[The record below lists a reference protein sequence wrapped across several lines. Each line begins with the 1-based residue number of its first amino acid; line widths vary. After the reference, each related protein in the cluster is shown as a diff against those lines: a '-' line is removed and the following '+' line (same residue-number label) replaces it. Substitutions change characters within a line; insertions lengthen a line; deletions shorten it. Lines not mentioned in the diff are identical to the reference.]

1 MSAEDTPRGV
11 ELSPDDLSPET
22 LRGLVEEFVTRGGTD
37 YGAVERGVEEK
48 IAQVL
53 AQLRSGEA
61 RLVFD
66 PQTETANVAP
76 ARDLPQ

>member
-1 MSAEDTPRGV
+1 MSAQDTPRGV
-11 ELSPDDLSPET
+11 ELSPDDLSPEA
-22 LRGLVEEFVTRGGTD
+22 LRALVEEFVTRDGTD

-66 PQTETANVAP
+66 PETETANIAL

>member
-1 MSAEDTPRGV
+1 MSAEDTSLGV
-11 ELSPDDLSPET
+11 ELSVEDLSPEA
-22 LRGLVEEFVTRGGTD
+22 LRGIVEEFVTRDGTD

-48 IAQVL
+48 IAQVI

-66 PQTETANVAP
+66 PETETANIAP
-76 ARDLPQ
+76 ARDLPR

>member
-22 LRGLVEEFVTRGGTD
+22 LRGLVEEFVTRDGTD

-48 IAQVL
+48 ITQVL

>member
-11 ELSPDDLSPET
+11 ELSPDDRSPEA
-22 LRGLVEEFVTRGGTD
+22 LRGLVEEFVTRDGTD

>member
-1 MSAEDTPRGV
+1 LAGFQTSINGRFWVSTEA
-11 ELSPDDLSPET
+11 SPAT
-22 LRGLVEEFVTRGGTD
+22 AD

-53 AQLRSGEA
+53 AQVRSGEA

-66 PQTETANVAP
+66 PETETANIAP
-76 ARDLPQ
+76 ARDLPQR

>member
-11 ELSPDDLSPET
+11 ELSPDDLSPEA
-22 LRGLVEEFVTRGGTD
+22 LRALVEEFVTRDGTD